1 MGMSVVGF
9 VGGMAKLKYVAIPVG
24 AGAAVNRLIILFAAL
39 AKGCTQFSGVVM
51 SVVAF
56 GVR

>member
-1 MGMSVVGF
+1 MSVVGF

-39 AKGCTQFSGVVM
+39 AKGCTQFRGVVM

-56 GVR
+56 WVR